1 MRCRHPLHR
10 GQDPR
15 GLESGGGERALLLRD
30 CPAAALHMGS
40 PSQQSFHASA
50 LGEEVHGHPNPY
62 CQSDAKVLASRLSVS
77 PPRRAMAVDSNLA
90 DFSGTPRHLAHRART
105 RDEVLKSGAATPR
118 GRSAQSACLGSAPAR
133 LLRLLRA
140 RLAALSSAALPG
152 RGRPTGRPATA
163 SGARANR
170 LQVAHFT
177 ALDRSGAGDEVSRA
191 ASTNIGAA
199 KTALASITRELSKAN
214 VPPPTGEPKEAP
226 TGITFLTKP
235 TSP

>member
-1 MRCRHPLHR
+1 MCRERCWVGSWLVRCRHPLHR

-15 GLESGGGERALLLRD
+15 GLESGGGERALLQLRD

-163 SGARANR
+163 SDARASR
-170 LQVAHFT
+170 LQ
-177 ALDRSGAGDEVSRA
+177 SR
-191 ASTNIGAA
+191 
-199 KTALASITRELSKAN
+199 R
-214 VPPPTGEPKEAP
+214 
-226 TGITFLTKP
+226 
-235 TSP
+235 